1 MFDSYELNWFITDH
15 HTLLALF
22 FGVIL
27 DRIIGDPVWLPHPV
41 RWIGAYIRFWDR
53 ELNRPGKSKKSLF
66 FRGLLLVLLVLF
78 TVLFITGLLCLIC
91 YDISPFLGL
100 AAESILAFWVVS
112 AKDLKDESMAVCESL
127 QRGDTEQAGR
137 DLSMI
142 VGRDTAPLNEEGMIR
157 AAVETVAENTTDGV
171 IAPMLFLL
179 IGGGVLGM
187 LYKAVNTMD
196 SMIGYRNPVYRYFG
210 KAAARLDDIVNYIPA
225 WISAFFMT
233 AAAFLLGYDGRNA
246 FRVFRQDRKKSA
258 SPNAGK
264 TESVMSG
271 ALHIALGG
279 DAFYGGELFQ
289 KPFIGL
295 NEEAVPPLPEDI
307 EEACRLM
314 GGTQILLIVVIIAA
328 AALLLN

>member
-27 DRIIGDPVWLPHPV
+27 DRMIGDPDWLPHPV
-41 RWIGAYIRFWDR
+41 RWIGAYIHFWDR
-53 ELNRPGKSKKSLF
+53 ELNRPGKTKKSLF
-66 FRGLLLVLLVLF
+66 FRGLLLVLLVLL

-91 YDISPFLGL
+91 YGISPFLGL
-100 AAESILAFWVVS
+100 AAESLLAFWVIS
-112 AKDLKDESMAVCESL
+112 AKDLKEESMAVCEDL
-127 QRGDTEQAGR
+127 LRGDTKQAER

-142 VGRDTAPLNEEGMIR
+142 VGRDTASLNEDGMIR

-179 IGGGVLGM
+179 LGGGIPGM

-196 SMIGYRNPVYRYFG
+196 SMIGYRNPVYLYFG
-210 KAAARLDDIVNYIPA
+210 KAAARLDDILNYIPA

-233 AAAFLLGYDGRNA
+233 AAAFLLGYDGRSA
-246 FRVFRQDRKKSA
+246 FRVFWQDRKKSA

-279 DAFYGGELFQ
+279 DAFYGGELYQ

-295 NEEAVPPLPEDI
+295 NEETVSPIPEDI
-307 EEACRLM
+307 EEAGRLM
-314 GGTQILLIVVIIAA
+314 GGTQLLFAAVIAA
-328 AALLLN
+328 VVLLTY